1 MARPCAGLMAL
12 EQPEM
17 KFRPLHDR
25 VALRRVDSESKTSG
39 GIIIPEKSQERAT
52 TGKVVTLGLWKPNK
66 QGNLIAYDFKRG
78 DRVVVNAHRGRWIH
92 EAKDRMKLVEAND
105 ILAVL

>member
-1 MARPCAGLMAL
+1 M
-12 EQPEM
+12 
-17 KFRPLHDR
+17 DR
-25 VALRRVDSESKTSG
+25 AETESN
-39 GIIIPEKSQERAT
+39 GIIIPEKSQDRAT
-52 TGKVVTLGLWKPNK
+52 TGKVVTFGLWKPNK
-66 QGNLIAYDFKRG
+66 QGDLIAYDFKRG